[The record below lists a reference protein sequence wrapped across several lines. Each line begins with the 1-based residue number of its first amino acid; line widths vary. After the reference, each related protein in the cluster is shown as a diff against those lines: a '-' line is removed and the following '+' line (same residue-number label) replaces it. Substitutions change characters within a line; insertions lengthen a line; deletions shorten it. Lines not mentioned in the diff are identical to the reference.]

1 LSLVFNVIFTYVIL
15 GKSTSFLTCSTLL
28 VVIVGFVC
36 GIQGEIDFSMVG
48 TAAGVLSSVFV
59 SLNSIYTA
67 RILPVVDN
75 DKSMLLYYNNLN
87 ATVLFIPLIFL
98 FETDV
103 RTIFHLSVSFLY
115 SAIISTVPD
124 KCYRVWCCL
133 CSLCLWLCRRTLP
146 FHVPCSRP
154 APCSRDAS
162 CIFRLYHQIIMRSSD
177 KLISAFFWF
186 SMCVTGIMG
195 FAIGLVTVMQVKA
208 TSPLTHNISG
218 TAKAAVQVSVLYVR
232 TLLRSCSTYFVEKEQ
247 LPC

>member
-1 LSLVFNVIFTYVIL
+1 MGEITRNNGSKSILDDFPIVSYDFKKGMEVMPLSLIFVGMITFNNLCLQYVQVSFCKSVAHPALRSSPTLTPAAFTPADNVARCLSLVFNVIFTYMIL

-28 VVIVGFVC
+28 VVIIGFVC

-103 RTIFHLSVSFLY
+103 RYNPSCVFFPSVCGVT
-115 SAIISTVPD
+115 AII
-124 KCYRVWCCL
+124 
-133 CSLCLWLCRRTLP
+133 
-146 FHVPCSRP
+146 F
-154 APCSRDAS
+154 
-162 CIFRLYHQIIMRSSD
+162 
-177 KLISAFFWF
+177 
-186 SMCVTGIMG
+186 
-195 FAIGLVTVMQVKA
+195 
-208 TSPLTHNISG
+208 
-218 TAKAAVQVSVLYVR
+218 
-232 TLLRSCSTYFVEKEQ
+232 
-247 LPC
+247 